1 MEFLLLLLF
10 GFSVLLDV
18 SPTTLAFVS
27 PSSATRTPYNV
38 MRQSSQRNR
47 RASSSS
53 DKDATVS
60 LGIKR
65 DNDADPSN
73 LSRRDFWTKAAGAS
87 ASFAAALIASPGLAG
102 AAEDNKNEQDGGF
115 TVVKTPSGLKY
126 IDLQPGTGSSPEYG
140 NLCSISYKAYVK
152 LPGSDA
158 QPQKFDQTDGYLL
171 KHGNGRMI
179 AGLDEGL
186 HTMKVGGVRRILIPP
201 KLGFVDVGL
210 GPLPEMPWNRYKLNN
225 LLDQMVAVAGGTIIY
240 EVRLRNVIVDEA
252 DQGYYE
258 DDSLTP
264 EEFETLRENLRIKAS
279 ERLKKEAA
287 ENSLG
292 VTGQERLL

>member
-1 MEFLLLLLF
+1 MEFLLLLLL

-18 SPTTLAFVS
+18 SPTALAFQS
-27 PSSATRTPYNV
+27 PSSATKTPYNV

-47 RASSSS
+47 WASS
-53 DKDATVS
+53 DEDAILS
-60 LGIKR
+60 LAIKR
-65 DNDADPSN
+65 DNDADTSN

-87 ASFAAALIASPGLAG
+87 ASLIALPGLAG
-102 AAEDNKNEQDGGF
+102 AAEDKNEQDGGF
-115 TVVKTPSGLKY
+115 TVVKTSSGLKY

-140 NLCSISYKAYVK
+140 NLCSISYKAYIK
-152 LPGSDA
+152 LPGSEA

-201 KLGFVDVGL
+201 KLGYVDVGL

-240 EVRLRNVIVDEA
+240 EVNLKNVIVDEA

-279 ERLKKEAA
+279 EKLKKEAA